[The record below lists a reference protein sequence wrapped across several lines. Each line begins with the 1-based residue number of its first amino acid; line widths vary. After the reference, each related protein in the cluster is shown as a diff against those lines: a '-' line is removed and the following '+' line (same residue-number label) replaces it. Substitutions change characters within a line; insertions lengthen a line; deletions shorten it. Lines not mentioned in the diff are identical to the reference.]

1 MPIISL
7 LDVRDTLPR
16 HATNTWATRNVTTTL
31 VIHHTATSADVT
43 PEAIARYHVE
53 ERDRPGICYHYVIA
67 ADGTVYWCNDDDALV
82 WHAGCGYDHIL
93 NTNNTSI
100 GIALVGNFMERRP
113 PEAQLAAARDLIALL
128 ECRHGKLWIIGHKRA
143 YNVATLCPG
152 DTWDD
157 WRDDLREEAYVSKL
171 TWHIQDP
178 RCGYWPQWL
187 QEHIDEANPRWV
199 KIMDPDQTG
208 ADPFPGVRCVG
219 RLYFPNDCDHEYI
232 PQGAQGAAQYVEAC
246 LPRIRAASWVYAWE
260 GPNEPDTSS
269 LDAVRQWA
277 EFETARV
284 RLMRQHGYRT
294 VSGCFGTGRPEG
306 DEAQEEAAWRIIG
319 PAIAET
325 DYLAVHEYGMHAM
338 APPDGWHLL
347 RYRRAVGYLQ
357 KHGWPVPP
365 ILITETGIDYAGDPD
380 NDGWRVALGGDAD
393 EYYRQL
399 AWYDSELARDD
410 IVQAAFVFTAAPH
423 QNQWESF
430 KLTEDISALLRD
442 HLRANPPAQPQ
453 EPVVIEPP
461 TEPDYRLTY
470 EDWQDAEIAHETY
483 PATMKWCHEH
493 GHDWCQQWK
502 LPNAA
507 VIFESYDRNG
517 KYWVHKM
524 EPHTWAV
531 VDEAILREVNA

>member
-1 MPIISL
+1 MNL
-7 LDVRDTLPR
+7 LDVRNALPR
-16 HATNTWATRNVTTTL
+16 HATNTWDTRNVTTTI
-31 VIHHTATSADVT
+31 VIHHTATSTAVT

-53 ERDRPGICYHYVIA
+53 QRDRPGICYHYVIA

-100 GIALVGNFMERRP
+100 GIALVGNFMTQRP
-113 PEAQLAAARDLIALL
+113 PGAQLRAARDLVTLL
-128 ECRHGKLWIIGHKRA
+128 ECRHGKLWIIGHKQA
-143 YNVATLCPG
+143 FDVATLCPG

-157 WRDDLREEAYVSKL
+157 WRDELREEDTFVSKL

-178 RCGYWPQWL
+178 RAGYWPSWL
-187 QEHIDEANPRWV
+187 KGHVNDSGAGWV

-208 ADPFPGVRCVG
+208 SDPFPGVRCVG

-246 LPRIRAASWVYAWE
+246 LPRVRAASWVHAWE

-284 RLMRQHGYRT
+284 RLMHQHGYRT

-306 DEAQEEAAWRIIG
+306 DEAQVEAAWRIIG
-319 PAIAET
+319 PAIVET
-325 DYLAVHEYGMHAM
+325 DYLALHEYGMHAM

-365 ILITETGIDYAGDPD
+365 ILITETGIDYAGDPN
-380 NDGWRVALGGDAD
+380 NDGWRKALNYDAD

-399 AWYDSELARDD
+399 AWYDSEICRDD

-423 QNQWESF
+423 AGEWESF
-430 KLTEDISALLRD
+430 KLTQDISALLRD

-453 EPVVIEPP
+453 EPVVVIEPP
-461 TEPDYRLTY
+461 SEEPTPYALTEADV
-470 EDWQDAEIAHETY
+470 QDARMTLATY
-483 PATMKWCHEH
+483 PATMKACTDREYTWCAEWQAPD
-493 GHDWCQQWK
+493 GGQCCLAWYDGSYRVIK
-502 LPNAA
+502 L
-507 VIFESYDRNG
+507 
-517 KYWVHKM
+517 
-524 EPHTWAV
+524 EPHTWTL
-531 VDEAILREVNA
+531 VDEVIL